1 MARALASCCDRL
13 ARLPPCLLGASAL
26 LVLLAVAGSLR
37 PAPARLL
44 LGRANS
50 SACLSWLEPCAKWE
64 VCAARHG
71 NASKSP
77 PPAGWAATACP
88 AAARPLRHVL
98 VVHEQHPQELGCDR
112 RLLAIMQLL
121 QAQGLRVSLL
131 YRKHVPASMQSPSS
145 AALAALLGVV
155 GFDESELL
163 QGSCLRPPPA
173 LYHYAGP
180 EQLRA
185 LAARGWFDVVL
196 VTVWFWNDPRPS
208 FAEVTLPPLRSH
220 APAGGQPFVAL
231 LVDDAHALRAARLAE
246 WEAHAPSRRAYLEQ
260 ASSLRPRQA
269 SLYALADGVA
279 HVSAED
285 SAAERASFPSAAA
298 AFSLLRTPLRS
309 MQLGAGAG
317 APRAFGRTR
326 HVGFLGN
333 GQTATNHQAITWFLQ
348 HCWPSLRAAQPTLR
362 LRLLGRPP
370 G

>member
-1 MARALASCCDRL
+1 MCQRCLAVQIGVGCLGRGLCAHTEAPVVRVAMARALASCCHRL
-13 ARLPPCLLGASAL
+13 PRLPPCLVGASAL

-77 PPAGWAATACP
+77 PPAGWAAAACP

-112 RLLAIMQLL
+112 RLLAIVQLL

-155 GFDESELL
+155 GFDEAELL

-220 APAGGQPFVAL
+220 APAGAQPFVAL
-231 LVDDAHALRAARLAE
+231 LVDDAHAL
-246 WEAHAPSRRAYLEQ
+246 
-260 ASSLRPRQA
+260 
-269 SLYALADGVA
+269 
-279 HVSAED
+279 
-285 SAAERASFPSAAA
+285 
-298 AFSLLRTPLRS
+298 
-309 MQLGAGAG
+309 
-317 APRAFGRTR
+317 
-326 HVGFLGN
+326 
-333 GQTATNHQAITWFLQ
+333 
-348 HCWPSLRAAQPTLR
+348 
-362 LRLLGRPP
+362 
-370 G
+370 